1 MILGR
6 VSASER
12 MAPVQG
18 LQPRERRRERTMVGC
33 SPGAGDEGLLDGK
46 EGVAAEIHGALAGE
60 VEVDDRDVLFVD
72 VLPDVHLG
80 PVGKR
85 EDADAFAGVDARVVE
100 VPKLGALVLGI
111 PLAGTIAEGVDA
123 FLGAGFFFVAA
134 GAAEGRGEAVVARA
148 SSSAVV
154 FSRPQQ
160 RLVSRAMGLVPAAMA
175 GSLRQTRSSA
185 PRARAIWSRKASIS
199 ANLKPVSMWRSGNG
213 MGPGKKAF
221 CARRSMTEESLPME

>member
-18 LQPRERRRERTMVGC
+18 LQPRERRRELTMVGC
-33 SPGAGDEGLLDGK
+33 SPGAGDEGLLDGE

-60 VEVDDRDVLFVD
+60 VEVDDGDVLFVD

-134 GAAEGRGEAVVARA
+134 RAAEGRGEAVVAQG
-148 SSSAVV
+148 VE
-154 FSRPQQ
+154 Q
-160 RLVSRAMGLVPAAMA
+160 RL
-175 GSLRQTRSSA
+175 
-185 PRARAIWSRKASIS
+185 W
-199 ANLKPVSMWRSGNG
+199 
-213 MGPGKKAF
+213 F
-221 CARRSMTEESLPME
+221 